1 MFARAPIHCLQH
13 VQDTWPR
20 NGILRVEIVKNVSPD
35 YTITKSYEKEY
46 SDIDLSL
53 DTFVVPSDTN
63 PDLKDGVENATAT
76 ETGDTD
82 TKSSNKEAAASGVTT
97 SSDTDTKTSDTADV
111 ETIVSDSETSDPIR
125 VDGDAESGGDTAS
138 DDTDTQS
145 SDVDTMTTTPSSSKA
160 VEELGDDKV
169 KERGVDGL
177 ESNET
182 SGENETDD
190 SVKPQK
196 KPDRSMQLFK
206 ETLSEF
212 EMLAKVGK

>member
-53 DTFVVPSDTN
+53 DTFVVPSDTS
-63 PDLKDGVENATAT
+63 PDVNDGVENATAT

-82 TKSSNKEAAASGVTT
+82 TKSSDKEDTAAGVTT
-97 SSDTDTKTSDTADV
+97 SSDTDTQTSDTGDV
-111 ETIVSDSETSDPIR
+111 ETIASDSETSDPVR
-125 VDGDAESGGDTAS
+125 VDGDTESGGDTAS
-138 DDTDTQS
+138 DDTDTQT
-145 SDVDTMTTTPSSSKA
+145 SDVDTTTTTPSSSKA
-160 VEELGDDKV
+160 VEKLGDDKV
-169 KERGVDGL
+169 KEERVEGL

-190 SVKPQK
+190 TVKPQK